1 MQDRQPDIVAAQD
14 AESWYLTRGGTQY
27 GPLADRELLLLAERG
42 GLRADDLLWKAGF
55 NGWKPVGE
63 VCDLATNKAAPPSAE
78 ALPQPVA
85 TASITPRMPKRSLKE
100 KLYDEL
106 RKFLMIFWYL
116 WFVFSV
122 FLIHEWM
129 VLASHQ
135 VSFRFYGLALVNA
148 LVLAKIMLIAEELK
162 FADRFKDRQLVYPI
176 AFKSIAF
183 SALLVTAYIVE
194 EIAVGMFHGKSAA
207 ESFPQIGG
215 GGSIGALAF
224 GVILSAALVPFF
236 GFREIARA
244 IGEAKF
250 RTLMLGDARE
260 RRGPALAPA
269 E

>member
-1 MQDRQPDIVAAQD
+1 MQDQQPDIIAAQD
-14 AESWYLTRGGTQY
+14 AAAWYLTRGDTQY

-55 NGWKPVGE
+55 DGWKPVGV
-63 VCDLATNKAAPPSAE
+63 VCDLATDKAAPPPAE
-78 ALPQPVA
+78 ALLQPMAVA
-85 TASITPRMPKRSLKE
+85 STKPRMPKPSLKE

-106 RKFLMIFWYL
+106 RKFLMMFSYL
-116 WFVFSV
+116 WLVFSV

-162 FADRFKDRQLVYPI
+162 FADRFKDKPLVYPI

-183 SALLVTAYIVE
+183 SVLLVAAYIAE

-207 ESFPQIGG
+207 QSFPQIGG
-215 GGSIGALAF
+215 GGSMGVVAF
-224 GVILSAALVPFF
+224 GVILCAALVPFF

-250 RTLMLGDARE
+250 RALMLGDARE